1 MAGRS
6 FLLAGI
12 LFLVVPTV
20 PVAEAGVFAPKI
32 DFEKYEGWYVPAGI
46 ATGITMQEL
55 GDRHGFLGVEVS
67 AVYCDIGANLLE
79 LRWLGLYADAY
90 WVGKLDEIRFTVGP
104 ELGWMVVGLD
114 VGYVGVATFDGGYT
128 HGMAARIVLTASI
141 LAVYFRWD
149 WLVHEKDYGE
159 LGILVKFPFRIR

>member
-1 MAGRS
+1 MASRS
-6 FLLAGI
+6 ALLAAI
-12 LFLVVPTV
+12 LLLAIPGV
-20 PVAEAGVFAPKI
+20 PVAEAGSFAPQI
-32 DFEKYEGWYVPAGI
+32 DLGDYEGWYVPAGI
-46 ATGITMQEL
+46 TTGITMQEL
-55 GDRHGFLGVEVS
+55 GDRLGFIGVEVS

-79 LRWLGLYADAY
+79 MRWLGLYADAY
-90 WVGKLDEIRFTVGP
+90 WVGKLDQIRFTVGP

-141 LAVYFRWD
+141 LAAYFRWD
-149 WLVHEKDYGE
+149 WLAHARDYGE